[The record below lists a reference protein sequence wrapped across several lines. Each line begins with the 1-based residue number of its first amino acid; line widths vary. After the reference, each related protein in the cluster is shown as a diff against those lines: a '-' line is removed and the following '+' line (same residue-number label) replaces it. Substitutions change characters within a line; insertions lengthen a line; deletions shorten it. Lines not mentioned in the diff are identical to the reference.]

1 VPSSTASCS
10 RRLLE
15 EGQRDL
21 ASVQDRLGRDFPK
34 TDAGWSV
41 RLRSL
46 KEVRVGNAQRGL
58 IVVLIAVGL
67 MWVIAVA
74 NIAGLT
80 LVQMQRRGREVAL
93 RVALGAS
100 RVRVVGTIVREGL
113 LIAIAGGGIGA
124 VLSGWLVSLM
134 PTVLMRTPRINE
146 LALDWR
152 ALAFAAATSLLAT
165 FAFSVIPALTSTRSR
180 LRSSLADGSRSIA
193 GARHR
198 LQQTLVVGQVALSVL
213 LVGSAAL
220 LLRSYYNLTR
230 VDTGFDASGVITFH
244 VGARWDEDRTRIGQ
258 LQQALLAKL
267 EELPHV
273 EAAGLVNFL
282 PATGATL
289 RYDAKVSELTG
300 PNDDGSMS
308 VGSRTIGGDYMR
320 AIRAQLVTGDWCR
333 EFPLAG
339 SNRPLNALVN
349 QRFVDVFAPGQDIVG
364 RTLSFTQVTGTTFT
378 IAGVVGNLAE
388 DGHAMGAAP
397 YVYNCNPAGAWPDP
411 DYVARTSEP
420 SGIAGELRRIVNEIE
435 PGRAIFGVRPLQA
448 ALDAALDRP
457 RLDAAMLAL
466 FATAAV
472 TLAAIGLYSLFMLIV
487 SERAREMALRLAVGA
502 EPRQLIQLVV
512 TGAARL
518 LAGGVVLGVALTIA
532 ADRLLRGVLFGV
544 SSFDTL
550 ALAASIVI
558 LVVVATI
565 AVTVP
570 AIRAARIAP
579 GEALRGE

>member
-1 VPSSTASCS
+1 
-10 RRLLE
+10 
-15 EGQRDL
+15 
-21 ASVQDRLGRDFPK
+21 
-34 TDAGWSV
+34 
-41 RLRSL
+41 
-46 KEVRVGNAQRGL
+46 
-58 IVVLIAVGL
+58 
-67 MWVIAVA
+67 
-74 NIAGLT
+74 
-80 LVQMQRRGREVAL
+80 
-93 RVALGAS
+93 
-100 RVRVVGTIVREGL
+100 
-113 LIAIAGGGIGA
+113 
-124 VLSGWLVSLM
+124 
-134 PTVLMRTPRINE
+134 
-146 LALDWR
+146 
-152 ALAFAAATSLLAT
+152 
-165 FAFSVIPALTSTRSR
+165 
-180 LRSSLADGSRSIA
+180 
-193 GARHR
+193 
-198 LQQTLVVGQVALSVL
+198 
-213 LVGSAAL
+213 
-220 LLRSYYNLTR
+220 
-230 VDTGFDASGVITFH
+230 
-244 VGARWDEDRTRIGQ
+244 
-258 LQQALLAKL
+258 
-267 EELPHV
+267 
-273 EAAGLVNFL
+273 
-282 PATGATL
+282 
-289 RYDAKVSELTG
+289 
-300 PNDDGSMS
+300 MS

-579 GEALRGE
+579 VEALRGE